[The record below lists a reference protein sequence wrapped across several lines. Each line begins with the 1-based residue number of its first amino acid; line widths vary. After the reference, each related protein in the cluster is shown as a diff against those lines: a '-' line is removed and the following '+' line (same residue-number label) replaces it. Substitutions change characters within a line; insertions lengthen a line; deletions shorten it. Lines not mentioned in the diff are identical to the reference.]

1 MSRVIVGIL
10 IVIGFLVIGLTD
22 TGLNDMLD
30 RDKLF
35 PPKNENTV
43 NDNHSLFPNRDND
56 NNEESNQDA
65 ENMELEPSMKEYG
78 LSRVVDGDTIIVI
91 DPENG
96 EEERVRLLLIDTPES
111 VHPNGLIEA
120 YGVEASDYAK
130 EYFKGVRRVVL
141 DIGEEERDKYDRLLA
156 HVFVNGENFNLHMVE
171 EGYARIAYVNEP
183 NTKYLD
189 EFKEAQQKA
198 EKAKKNI
205 WSIDGYVTD
214 NGFDMS
220 VVDEEYEEAS

>member
-1 MSRVIVGIL
+1 
-10 IVIGFLVIGLTD
+10 
-22 TGLNDMLD
+22 
-30 RDKLF
+30 
-35 PPKNENTV
+35 
-43 NDNHSLFPNRDND
+43 
-56 NNEESNQDA
+56 
-65 ENMELEPSMKEYG
+65 
-78 LSRVVDGDTIIVI
+78 
-91 DPENG
+91 
-96 EEERVRLLLIDTPES
+96 VRLLIIYTPES

-198 EKAKKNI
+198 EKAK
-205 WSIDGYVTD
+205 
-214 NGFDMS
+214 
-220 VVDEEYEEAS
+220 